1 LIEFLCRSKLNV
13 VGFLNTKTKDFFYET
28 NLKNIKSDFIIS
40 IFNKFIKNIKE
51 KTFVVL
57 DNASIHKSKKFKEN
71 IKRWEN
77 QGLYLFYLPTY
88 SPELNKIE
96 ILWREMKYRWFS
108 IEAFKS
114 NKLFIQHIK
123 YLLKNFD
130 IKYDLNFC

>member
-1 LIEFLCRSKLNV
+1 MIEFLCRSKLNV

-123 YLLKNFD
+123 YLLKNFG
-130 IKYDLNFC
+130 IKYDINFC

>member
-1 LIEFLCRSKLNV
+1 MIEFLCRSKLNV